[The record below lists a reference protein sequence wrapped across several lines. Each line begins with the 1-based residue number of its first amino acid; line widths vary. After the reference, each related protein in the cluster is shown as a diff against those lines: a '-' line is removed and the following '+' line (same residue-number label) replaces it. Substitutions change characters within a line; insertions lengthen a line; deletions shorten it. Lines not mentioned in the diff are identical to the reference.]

1 MTQNLLSRVLE
12 DPPSRRGIRFF
23 DGRGTWTFHPYTEL
37 ADGAFAVAARLR
49 DQGVAAGD
57 VVTVLAGHGPGFVS
71 AFLGTLAVGATPA
84 PLAPQPVVQG
94 GDGAYRRQA
103 ERVLTAVAP
112 SVVVG
117 PPEAE
122 PTLAELCRGPGR
134 PRLMTLTAD
143 DLAGGADGR
152 CAPQAP
158 PERALIQFTSGSSG
172 TPKAVAVSFEA
183 LAANISAIRSWLR
196 MGPDDA
202 TATWLPL
209 HHDMGLVG
217 CLLTPLAS
225 GSDLWVMR
233 PEQFVRSPVEW
244 LRCFGA
250 RGARLTASPAFGLA
264 HVARR
269 VGPEALEGM
278 DFREWRAVITGA
290 ERIAPEVL
298 RSFVSC
304 LAPYGFSARALL
316 PAYGLA
322 EATLAVTGAA
332 LDDEP
337 RTLDVDRRSLAVG
350 RPVRVVGEHGRD
362 QDAVTLVG
370 CGRPLGG
377 TSVLVTDGFGRPLQK
392 GHLGEI
398 VVGGPSVASGYTGGT
413 PAARTVFSGRQI
425 RTGDSG
431 LLHDGELYV
440 VGRLGDSVRCRAT
453 TVFAEDL
460 EALVSQVSALQ
471 HTRPAVLLGSV
482 HGADTAVVVV
492 EGRPGPWAED
502 VVRLIRHRTDGISV
516 VVITGPRGV
525 VRRTSSGKPRRRAM
539 WDAYTGGA
547 LGGTVVLEHSAA
559 LRPVGEP
566 DTMSP
571 RPGVRRFAPAT
582 ASPPAS

>member
-1 MTQNLLSRVLE
+1 MTQNPLTRVL
-12 DPPSRRGIRFF
+12 DAPSSRRGIRFF

-49 DQGVAAGD
+49 DQGVAPGD

-84 PLAPQPVVQG
+84 PLAPPPVVQG
-94 GDGAYRRQA
+94 GDDTYRRQV
-103 ERVLTAVAP
+103 ERVFTATGP

-117 PPEAE
+117 PPQAEA
-122 PTLAELCRGPGR
+122 TLGQLCRGPGR

-143 DLAGGADGR
+143 DLVGGSDVR
-152 CAPQAP
+152 RVVEAP
-158 PERALIQFTSGSSG
+158 PERALLQFTSGSSG
-172 TPKAVAVSFEA
+172 PPKAVAVSGEA
-183 LAANISAIRSWLR
+183 LAANVSAIRRWLR

-217 CLLTPLAS
+217 CLLTPLA
-225 GSDLWVMR
+225 GGNDLWVMR
-233 PEQFVRSPVEW
+233 PEDFVRSPVEW
-244 LRCFGA
+244 LKCFGV

-269 VGPEALEGM
+269 VRPEALEGM

-290 ERIAPEVL
+290 ERVAPEVL

-304 LAPYGFSARALL
+304 LAPNGFSARALL

-350 RPVRVVGEHGRD
+350 RRARVAGEHGRD
-362 QDAVTLVG
+362 PDVVTLVG

-377 TSVLVTDGFGRPLQK
+377 ASVLITDAFGRPLPE
-392 GHLGEI
+392 GRLGEI
-398 VVGGPSVASGYTGGT
+398 VVGGPSVASGYTGEAA
-413 PAARTVFSGRQI
+413 AARTVFSGRQI

-460 EALVSQVSALQ
+460 EAVVSQVSALR
-471 HTRPAVLLGSV
+471 HTRPAVLLGTA

-502 VVRLIRHRTDGISV
+502 VMRLVRHRTDGISV

-539 WDAYTGGA
+539 WDAYVSGA
-547 LGGTVVLEHSAA
+547 LGGTVVLEHPAA
-559 LRPVGEP
+559 LRPGGQP

-571 RPGVRRFAPAT
+571 RPGVRRTAPAT
-582 ASPPAS
+582 ASLSAP